1 MLSLLIFDLRQI
13 LEEIYKDLLVV
24 WQFSVT
30 CKSISNREKF
40 TSLLPWENYTKA
52 SKIREKLARKI
63 VDVNNIKHVFAPM
76 FPDHVYV
83 EKPKSLIIEK
93 QLEIMI
99 IKTGFVK

>member
-13 LEEIYKDLLVV
+13 LEEIYKDLLVI

-52 SKIREKLARKI
+52 SKKKG
-63 VDVNNIKHVFAPM
+63 
-76 FPDHVYV
+76 
-83 EKPKSLIIEK
+83 
-93 QLEIMI
+93 
-99 IKTGFVK
+99 KTCQENSWCQ